1 MTQSG
6 HWLLHCIGE
15 YVSRELLSEGGNI
28 MKTKFAIG
36 LACLIGVGVGAF
48 AVQGIH
54 AQAKPPAYVIA
65 EIEVTQQDGY
75 VKEYLPPSSKALLD
89 NGAKYLARGSRT
101 ASIKGEPPKRIVLLT
116 FENFEKAQAAFNSP
130 AFQAAAQIGEKY
142 AKFRI
147 YAVEGAP
154 PQ

>member
-1 MTQSG
+1 MKIQYIVATA
-6 HWLLHCIGE
+6 LL
-15 YVSRELLSEGGNI
+15 
-28 MKTKFAIG
+28 T
-36 LACLIGVGVGAF
+36 GVGSGAI
-48 AVQGIH
+48 AVQHLH
-54 AQAKPPAYVIA
+54 AQAKPSAYVIA
-65 EIEVTQQDGY
+65 EIEVNNQDGY

-101 ASIKGEPPKRIVLLT
+101 ASIKGESPKRIVLLT
-116 FENFEKAQAAFNSP
+116 FEDFEKAQAAFNSP
-130 AFQAAAQIGEKY
+130 AFQEAAQIGEKY

>member
-1 MTQSG
+1 MKT
-6 HWLLHCIGE
+6 H
-15 YVSRELLSEGGNI
+15 YVVVVALLSG
-28 MKTKFAIG
+28 IG
-36 LACLIGVGVGAF
+36 IGAT
-48 AVQGIH
+48 AVQGLH
-54 AQAKPPAYVIA
+54 AQAKPPAYAIA
-65 EIEVTQQDGY
+65 EIEVTNQDGY

>member
-1 MTQSG
+1 MKSS
-6 HWLLHCIGE
+6 
-15 YVSRELLSEGGNI
+15 YAVAVALLSG
-28 MKTKFAIG
+28 IG
-36 LACLIGVGVGAF
+36 IGAM
-48 AVQGIH
+48 AVQGLY
-54 AQAKPPAYVIA
+54 AQAKPPAYAIA
-65 EIEVTQQDGY
+65 EIEVTNQDGY
-75 VKEYLPPSSKALLD
+75 AKEYLPPSSKALLD

-130 AFQAAAQIGEKY
+130 AFQAAAQTGEKY

-147 YAVEGAP
+147 YVVEGAP

>member
-1 MTQSG
+1 MKS
-6 HWLLHCIGE
+6 HYALALA
-15 YVSRELLSEGGNI
+15 LLSGIGI
-28 MKTKFAIG
+28 GAI
-36 LACLIGVGVGAF
+36 

-54 AQAKPPAYVIA
+54 AQAKPPAYAIA
-65 EIEVTQQDGY
+65 EIEVTNQDGY
-75 VKEYLPPSSKALLD
+75 AKEYLPPSSKALLD

-116 FENFEKAQAAFNSP
+116 FENFEKAQAAFSSP

>member
-1 MTQSG
+1 MQ
-6 HWLLHCIGE
+6 
-15 YVSRELLSEGGNI
+15 VSAFDPKRLRKRSQL
-28 MKTKFAIG
+28 MKTQYTVA
-36 LACLIGVGVGAF
+36 LALLTGVGLGA
-48 AVQGIH
+48 AVVQSLH
-54 AQAKPPAYVIA
+54 AQAKPPAYAIA
-65 EIEVTQQDGY
+65 EIEVTSQDGY

-116 FENFEKAQAAFNSP
+116 FENFEKAQEAFNSP
-130 AFQAAAQIGEKY
+130 AFQAAVQIGEKY

-154 PQ
+154 AQ